1 MGLARVAA
9 VMMLGL
15 VLVACAPSGYYAPA
29 DPAAL
34 RLTAQAAEALA
45 GRVEE
50 SLASTRAAQEELLR
64 QTAEAV
70 ALQAT
75 QRYEA
80 EQRFFST
87 ATAKAVQESMR
98 LTEMARSAQA
108 FQGTA
113 TAQAVM
119 QEQERSERQKRLD
132 EITAIVVR
140 ILGVLALMSMLGVL
154 IGLMWQAGKEWIR
167 WQSQR
172 WRLVESRAGT
182 LVILPEGAPRVQVAV
197 VRADMLPP
205 QGDEDEF
212 GTELAEIPYSV
223 NGEVVG
229 AIRADWREEPQRRL
243 VLRLLREAMQ
253 VAGPGST
260 RLPGW
265 RELGWSAEMWSRA
278 VETIRPYVE
287 TSSGRYGGTYL
298 VGGYTLHR
306 LYQDVGA
313 RKIALTPSPAPNEEA

>member
-1 MGLARVAA
+1 MRDALALLIMA
-9 VMMLGL
+9 LL
-15 VLVACAPSGYYAPA
+15 ITACAPSGYYVPA

-45 GRVEE
+45 GQVEE
-50 SLASTRAAQEELLR
+50 SLAATRAAQEDLLR

-70 ALQAT
+70 AIQAT

-80 EQRFFST
+80 EQQFFST
-87 ATAKAVQESMR
+87 ATAKAVQESIR

-113 TAQAVM
+113 TAQAVI

-132 EITAIVVR
+132 EVTAIVVR

-154 IGLMWQAGKEWIR
+154 IGLLWQAGKEWIR

-197 VRADMLPP
+197 VRADMLP

-223 NGEVVG
+223 NGEVMG
-229 AIRADWREEPQRRL
+229 TIRAEWREEPQRRL

-253 VAGPGST
+253 AAGPGST

-278 VETIRPYVE
+278 VEMIRPYVE

-313 RKIALTPSPAPNEEA
+313 RKIALTPSPAPSEEG

>member
-1 MGLARVAA
+1 MSRSGWLFLIGL
-9 VMMLGL
+9 MLA
-15 VLVACAPSGYYAPA
+15 ACAPADYYAPLDA
-29 DPAAL
+29 QAL
-34 RLTAQAAEALA
+34 RATARVAEALA
-45 GRVEE
+45 GQAEAN
-50 SLASTRAAQEELLR
+50 LAATRQAQDETLR
-64 QTAEAV
+64 QTAEV
-70 ALQAT
+70 AALLAT

-87 ATAKAVQESMR
+87 ATAKAVEESMR

-113 TAQAVM
+113 TAQAVI

-313 RKIALTPSPAPNEEA
+313 RKIALTPSPAPNEEM

>member
-1 MGLARVAA
+1 VSVPATQ
-9 VMMLGL
+9 
-15 VLVACAPSGYYAPA
+15 YYAPP

-34 RLTAQAAEALA
+34 RATAQAAEALA
-45 GRVEE
+45 GQVEE
-50 SLASTRAAQEELLR
+50 QAQATRAAQEDLLR

-70 ALQAT
+70 AIQAT

-98 LTEMARSAQA
+98 LTEMAREAQA

-113 TAQAVM
+113 TAQVFVEEK
-119 QEQERSERQKRLD
+119 EQRERQKRLD
-132 EITAIVVR
+132 AITAIAVR
-140 ILGVLALMSMLGVL
+140 VLGVLVLVSTLGVL
-154 IGLMWQAGKEWIR
+154 IGLLWQAGKEWIR

-197 VRADMLPP
+197 VRAEMLPP
-205 QGDEDEF
+205 QEDEDAF

-229 AIRADWREEPQRRL
+229 TIRADWREDPQRRL
-243 VLRLLREAMQ
+243 VLRLLREGMQ

-306 LYQDVGA
+306 LYQDIGA
-313 RKIALTPSPAPNEEA
+313 RKIALSPSPTPNEEA

>member
-1 MGLARVAA
+1 MRHA
-9 VMMLGL
+9 L
-15 VLVACAPSGYYAPA
+15 VLFAALLLTACAPAGYVPP

-34 RLTAQAAEALA
+34 RATAQAAEALA
-45 GRVEE
+45 GQVEQQ
-50 SLASTRAAQEELLR
+50 AQATRAAQEDLLR

-70 ALQAT
+70 AIQAT

-98 LTEMARSAQA
+98 MTEMAREAQA

-113 TAQAVM
+113 TAQVFVEEK
-119 QEQERSERQKRLD
+119 EQRERQKRLD
-132 EITAIVVR
+132 AITAIAVR
-140 ILGVLALMSMLGVL
+140 VLGVLALVSTLGVL
-154 IGLMWQAGKEWIR
+154 IGLLWQAGKEWIR

-197 VRADMLPP
+197 VRAEMLPP
-205 QGDEDEF
+205 QEDEDAF

-229 AIRADWREEPQRRL
+229 TIRADWREDPQRRL
-243 VLRLLREAMQ
+243 VLRLLREGMQ

-265 RELGWSAEMWSRA
+265 RELGWSAEVWTQA
-278 VETIRPYVE
+278 VRLLWRYVE
-287 TSSGRYGGTYL
+287 TQPGKGTYL
-298 VGGYTLHR
+298 VGEYTTLQE
-306 LYQDVGA
+306 LYYAVGERRA
-313 RKIALTPSPAPNEEA
+313 ILSPAPQEVE